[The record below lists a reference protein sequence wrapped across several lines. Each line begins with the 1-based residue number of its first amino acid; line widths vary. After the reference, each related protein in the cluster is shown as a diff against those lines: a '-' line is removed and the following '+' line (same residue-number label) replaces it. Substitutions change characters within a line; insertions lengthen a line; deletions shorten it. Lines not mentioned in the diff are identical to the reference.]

1 MKGLMFNGQ
10 VSEVKNLALVVI
22 SHLLFIIYYLNK

>member
-1 MKGLMFNGQ
+1 MFNGQ

-22 SHLLFIIYYLNK
+22 SHLLFIIYYLLFE